1 MGPVVAPP
9 ESFAVNGHHFALD
22 QFAYLAHPGGEAN
35 TELLRVQETE
45 DTPKCVV
52 GPSVLW
58 EEMPLGSFR
67 NLANQSL
74 LTLPN
79 SYI

>member
-22 QFAYLAHPGGEAN
+22 QFACMAQPGGEAS

-52 GPSVLW
+52 VPSVLW
-58 EEMPLGSFR
+58 KGMAFGSFR

-74 LTLPN
+74 LALPN
-79 SYI
+79 SSI